1 MTRHDPIA
9 SLASLH
15 REFGEHGGVNVSI
28 EPSTTFTVLDP
39 ATMPAIFQGQ
49 INHDQGGCYLYGRHF
64 NPTVVSLGKQL
75 AAIEGGEAGYATA
88 SGMSAISCTLL
99 QYLDSGDHVVASN
112 TLYGGTYALLQT
124 FMPKKANVTTSFVDS
139 SNLDAVEAAMTPK
152 TKVLYVEAVSNP
164 MLRIAD
170 VPRLA
175 EIAHKHGAIL
185 VVDGTFAPLMITA
198 IPLGADVVVHSIT
211 KFINGASDII
221 AGAIIGPATL
231 QGELMDLHCGALM
244 LTGPTMD
251 PRMAYEISA
260 RLPHL
265 GLRMAEHARRAQF
278 YAEKMSERNLRVIYP
293 GLPEHP
299 DHQLLQSLMNP
310 GFGFGGILCLDLG
323 DAERAEAFM
332 AHLQNENHFG
342 LLAVSL
348 GYHDTLMTRPAA
360 STSSEMSL
368 EALTEAGILPGLV
381 RMSVGYTGTLKERWS
396 QLESALDAVQPPTR

>member
-1 MTRHDPIA
+1 
-9 SLASLH
+9 
-15 REFGEHGGVNVSI
+15 
-28 EPSTTFTVLDP
+28 
-39 ATMPAIFQGQ
+39 
-49 INHDQGGCYLYGRHF
+49 
-64 NPTVVSLGKQL
+64 
-75 AAIEGGEAGYATA
+75 
-88 SGMSAISCTLL
+88 
-99 QYLDSGDHVVASN
+99 VVASN
-112 TLYGGTYALLQT
+112 TLYGGTYALLET
-124 FMPKKANVTTSFVDS
+124 FLPKKANVNTSFVDT
-139 SNLDAVEAAMTPK
+139 SNLAEVEAAFTDK

-170 VPRLA
+170 VPKLA
-175 EIAHKHGAIL
+175 EIAHRHGAIL

-221 AGAIIGPATL
+221 AGAIIGPETL

-299 DHQLLQSLMNP
+299 DHELLKELMNP

-332 AHLQNENHFG
+332 AHLQNEDHFG

-348 GYHDTLMTRPAA
+348 GYHDTLMTRPSA
-360 STSSEMSL
+360 STSSEMSD
-368 EALTEAGILPGLV
+368 EALSEAGILPGLV
-381 RMSVGYTGTLKERWS
+381 RMSVGYTGTLQDRWS